1 MLCLYETKYIY
12 LRCNIKTIKHIFI
25 MSYILFD
32 DVSRKSLKPLT
43 YIRPICDIR
52 IGILTIREKWEKY
65 LGEKTS
71 TLTEEYLSSKFP
83 IEFADSM
90 TLINGSVCP
99 TPKLVE
105 AIKNLSLNQVL
116 VCNENIIAMNKTRED
131 FLSEGEDIQK
141 IEIDQDF
148 IKLNNLWDIFVLNGK
163 AIKED
168 FELITK
174 GRNSQKIS
182 STNNIIGQENIFIE
196 EGAYVECASL
206 NAKNG
211 PIYIGKDAEIMEGA
225 VVRGPFA
232 MCEHSVLKLN
242 AKIYGPTTLG
252 PYSKVGGEL
261 DNVVIFG
268 YSNKA
273 HDGFI
278 GNSVIGE
285 WCNIGADTNASNL
298 KNTYDEVR
306 IWDIEKHTFVN
317 SGQTFFGT
325 IFGDHSKCG
334 INVMFNTGTV
344 IGISSNIYGAG
355 YQRNFIPSFAWGGTN
370 VGLKLYELDKAI
382 EVNERMMQRRGLV
395 MSDDDKNILRH
406 IFNQT
411 LKNKKLR

>member
-1 MLCLYETKYIY
+1 
-12 LRCNIKTIKHIFI
+12 

-32 DVSRKSLKPLT
+32 DVARKSLKPFT
-43 YIRPICDIR
+43 YIRPVCDIR

-65 LGEKTS
+65 LGETTY
-71 TLTEEYLSSKFP
+71 TLTEDYLSNKFP
-83 IEFADSM
+83 IIFADSM

-99 TPKLVE
+99 TPKLVQ
-105 AIKNLSLNQVL
+105 AVKNLSVNQVL
-116 VCNENIIAMNKTRED
+116 VCNDNIIAMSKTRED
-131 FLSEGEDIQK
+131 FISEGDDIEK
-141 IEIDQDF
+141 IEVEEDF
-148 IKLNNLWDIFVLNGK
+148 IKLNNVWDIYVYNDR
-163 AIKED
+163 AIRED

-174 GRNSQKIS
+174 GRKSQTLS
-182 STNNIIGQENIFIE
+182 STNKLINPENIFIE
-196 EGAYVECASL
+196 EGASVECACL

-211 PIYIGKDAEIMEGA
+211 PIYIGKNAEIMEGA

-232 MCEHSVLKLN
+232 MGEHAVLKLN
-242 AKIYGPTTLG
+242 AKIYGGTTIG
-252 PYSKVGGEL
+252 PYAKVGGEL
-261 DNVVIFG
+261 DSVVIFG

-278 GNSVIGE
+278 GHSVIGE
-285 WCNIGADTNASNL
+285 WCNLGADTNASNL

-306 IWDIEKHTFVN
+306 LYDIEKSTFVPT
-317 SGQTFFGT
+317 GQVFCGT

-344 IGISSNIYGAG
+344 VGISSNIYGAG

-370 VGLKLYELDKAI
+370 TGLKLYQLDKAI

-395 MSDDDKNILRH
+395 MSEEDKKILQH

>member
-1 MLCLYETKYIY
+1 
-12 LRCNIKTIKHIFI
+12 

-43 YIRPICDIR
+43 YIRPVCDIR

-71 TLTEEYLSSKFP
+71 TLTEEYLSSKYP
-83 IEFADSM
+83 IVFADSM

-105 AIKNLSLNQVL
+105 AIKNLSFNQVL
-116 VCNENIIAMNKTRED
+116 VYNDNIIAMTKTRED
-131 FLSEGEDIQK
+131 FLSESEDTQK
-141 IEIDQDF
+141 VEFYDDF
-148 IKLNNLWDIFVLNGK
+148 IKINHLWEIFTNNAR
-163 AIKED
+163 AINED

-174 GRNSQKIS
+174 GRVSQKLS
-182 STNNIIGQENIFIE
+182 STNTVIGEDKVFVE
-196 EGAYVECASL
+196 EGASVECACL
-206 NAKNG
+206 NSKNG
-211 PIYIGKDAEIMEGA
+211 PIYIGKNAEIMEGS

-232 MCEHSVLKLN
+232 MCENSVLKLN
-242 AKIYGPTTLG
+242 SKIYGPTTLG
-252 PYSKVGGEL
+252 PYSKVAGEL

-298 KNTYDEVR
+298 KNTYEEVR
-306 IWDIEKHTFVN
+306 IWDIEKHTFIN
-317 SGQTFFGT
+317 TGQTFFGT
-325 IFGDHSKCG
+325 IFGDYSKCG

-382 EVNERMMQRRGLV
+382 EVGEKMMERRNMV
-395 MSDDDKNILRH
+395 MTDDDRKILHH

>member
-1 MLCLYETKYIY
+1 
-12 LRCNIKTIKHIFI
+12 

-43 YIRPICDIR
+43 YIRPVCDIR

-71 TLTEEYLSSKFP
+71 TLTEEYLSSKYP

-105 AIKNLSLNQVL
+105 AIKNLSFNQVL
-116 VCNENIIAMNKTRED
+116 ICNDNIIAMTKTRED
-131 FLSEGEDIQK
+131 FLSESEDTLK
-141 IEIDQDF
+141 VDYEQDF
-148 IKLNNLWDIFVLNGK
+148 IKVNHLWDFSVHNER
-163 AIKED
+163 AINDD

-174 GRNSQKIS
+174 GRVSQKLS
-182 STNNIIGQENIFIE
+182 STNTLIGEENIFVE
-196 EGAYVECASL
+196 EGAYVECSCL
-206 NAKNG
+206 NASKG
-211 PIYIGKDAEIMEGA
+211 PIYIGKDAEIMEGC

-232 MCEHSVLKLN
+232 MCENSVLKLN

-261 DNVVIFG
+261 DHVVIFG

-298 KNTYDEVR
+298 KNTYEDVR
-306 IWDIEKHTFVN
+306 IWDIEKHTFIN

-344 IGISSNIYGAG
+344 VGISSNIYGAG

-370 VGLKLYELDKAI
+370 VGLKLYELDKAL
-382 EVNERMMQRRGLV
+382 EVSEKMMARRNMV
-395 MSDDDKNILRH
+395 MTEDDKKILHH

>member
-1 MLCLYETKYIY
+1 
-12 LRCNIKTIKHIFI
+12 

-43 YIRPICDIR
+43 YIRPVCDIR

-71 TLTEEYLSSKFP
+71 TLTEEYLSSKYP

-99 TPKLVE
+99 TSKLVE
-105 AIKNLSLNQVL
+105 AIKNLSFNQVL
-116 VCNENIIAMNKTRED
+116 ICNDNIIAMTKTRED
-131 FLSEGEDIQK
+131 FLSESEDTLK
-141 IEIDQDF
+141 VDYEQDF
-148 IKLNNLWDIFVLNGK
+148 IKVNHLWDFSVHNER
-163 AIKED
+163 AINDD

-174 GRNSQKIS
+174 GRVSQKLS
-182 STNNIIGQENIFIE
+182 STNTLIGEENIFVE
-196 EGAYVECASL
+196 EGAYVECSCL
-206 NAKNG
+206 NASKG
-211 PIYIGKDAEIMEGA
+211 PIYIGKDAEIMEGC

-232 MCEHSVLKLN
+232 MCENSVLKLN

-261 DNVVIFG
+261 DHVVIFG

-298 KNTYDEVR
+298 KNTYEDVR
-306 IWDIEKHTFVN
+306 IWDIEKHTFIN

-344 IGISSNIYGAG
+344 VGISSNIYGAG

-370 VGLKLYELDKAI
+370 VGLKLYELDKAL
-382 EVNERMMQRRGLV
+382 EVSEKMMARRNMV
-395 MSDDDKNILRH
+395 MTEDDKKILHH

>member
-1 MLCLYETKYIY
+1 
-12 LRCNIKTIKHIFI
+12 

-43 YIRPICDIR
+43 YIRPVCDIR

-71 TLTEEYLSSKFP
+71 TLTEEYLSVKFP
-83 IEFADSM
+83 IEFSDSM
-90 TLINGSVCP
+90 ILINGSVCP

-105 AIKNLSLNQVL
+105 AINNLSLNQVL
-116 VCNENIIAMNKTRED
+116 ICNDFVIAMKKTKED
-131 FLSEGEDIQK
+131 FISATDDIDK
-141 IEIDQDF
+141 VEVEQDF
-148 IKLNNLWDIFVLNGK
+148 IKINNTWDIFAFNDK

-174 GRNSQKIS
+174 GRKSQTLS
-182 STNNIIGQENIFIE
+182 STNNIICGENIFVE
-196 EGAYVECASL
+196 EGASVEFASL
-206 NAKNG
+206 NAKEG
-211 PIYIGKDAEIMEGA
+211 PIYIGKNAEIMEGS
-225 VVRGPFA
+225 VIRGPFA
-232 MCEHSVLKLN
+232 MCEHSVVKLN
-242 AKIYGPTTLG
+242 AKIYGATTLG

-261 DNVVIFG
+261 ANVVIFS

-298 KNTYDEVR
+298 KNTYEEVR
-306 IWDIEKHTFVN
+306 LWDIEKNTFVPT
-317 SGQTFFGT
+317 GQTFCGT

-334 INVMFNTGTV
+334 INTMFNTGTV
-344 IGISSNIYGAG
+344 VGISSNIFGAG
-355 YQRNFIPSFAWGGTN
+355 YQRNFIPSFAWGGTA
-370 VGLKLYELDKAI
+370 GFKLYELNKAL
-382 EVNERMMQRRGLV
+382 EVAERMMERRGLE
-395 MSDDDKNILRH
+395 MSIEDKNILRYV
-406 IFNQT
+406 FNQT